1 LLIGVIFL
9 LDAMAACPVLHEMIH
24 HDAGKE
30 DHDCAVTMLVSGKID
45 SVTCDIIVPP
55 PPILIE
61 TTRHFTISVG
71 FRPWQSPRL
80 KVFLKP
86 NLYAVSY
93 GISQSWVRGDSRK
106 CFENFNPFNL

>member
-1 LLIGVIFL
+1 LHLKANHSLRFGRPALAGLLIGVIFL

-61 TTRHFTISVG
+61 TTRHFTISV
-71 FRPWQSPRL
+71 FSPAIE
-80 KVFLKP
+80 
-86 NLYAVSY
+86 NLPPGRAPPALRS
-93 GISQSWVRGDSRK
+93 IS
-106 CFENFNPFNL
+106 